1 MSNHQ
6 TFFRPIHRMGAI
18 ALLTLA
24 AVTNS
29 FANDSDRITQL
40 ENEGQQLK
48 VRLNNLEN
56 SKGSSIASPKT
67 IATTEAWKQL
77 ANWRSLTKGMSPN
90 EVRSV
95 LGEPATVRAS
105 GDFTY
110 WHYSNRDEVI
120 FHQERLYGW
129 REPS

>member
-6 TFFRPIHRMGAI
+6 TFFRPIHRIGAI

-40 ENEGQQLK
+40 ENEVQQLK
-48 VRLNNLEN
+48 LRLNNLED
-56 SKGSSIASPKT
+56 SKGSSIAPPKT
-67 IATTEAWKQL
+67 VATTEGWKQL

-90 EVRSV
+90 EVRLV
-95 LGEPATVRAS
+95 LGEPVTVRAS
-105 GDFTY
+105 GPFTD
-110 WHYSNRDEVI
+110 WKYSNRGAVTFYD
-120 FHQERLYGW
+120 ERLHGW
-129 REPS
+129 TEPS